1 MKNKLIKS
9 FIPRSISI
17 ILKLFSLFFVLSC
30 GGGGDDDDATFD
42 NTSNEITTVITAS
55 NFLVTIPENPEDGAF
70 LGSIEASV
78 NQGTLEFSII
88 SQSVPDAL
96 EVNSSTGEVTVAD
109 PSLFVFQTV
118 QSLTANIRITSG
130 SIIKDITVTINLT
143 RIIEYNIW
151 DGEIITFSKENGA
164 DPALTGSQ
172 DYITDN
178 VKITRGNDGG
188 QFYNIV
194 VESSYDKDN
203 SPVGTGWALG
213 TIDEIANLVFEPF
226 RAATGKPKNA
236 VGKNMVLHLIT
247 DDVYLSVKITSWAA
261 GKKGGFIYERSTEN

>member
-9 FIPRSISI
+9 LIPKSRPI
-17 ILKLFSLFFVLSC
+17 ILKLFSLFLVLSC
-30 GGGGDDDDATFD
+30 GGGDDDDTTFD
-42 NTSNEITTVITAS
+42 NTSNEIITVITAS
-55 NFLVTIPENPEDGAF
+55 DFLVTIPENPEDGDS

-109 PSLFVFQTV
+109 SSLFVFQNV
-118 QSLTANIRITSG
+118 QSLTANVRITSG
-130 SIIKDITVTINLT
+130 NIIKDITVTINLT
-143 RIIEYNIW
+143 RVIEYNIW
-151 DGEIITFSKENGA
+151 DGEIIAFSKENGA
-164 DPALTGSQ
+164 DPTLTSSQ

-194 VESSYDKDN
+194 VELS
-203 SPVGTGWALG
+203 
-213 TIDEIANLVFEPF
+213 
-226 RAATGKPKNA
+226 
-236 VGKNMVLHLIT
+236 LIH
-247 DDVYLSVKITSWAA
+247 I
-261 GKKGGFIYERSTEN
+261 

>member
-1 MKNKLIKS
+1 MNNRLIK
-9 FIPRSISI
+9 FLIPKSRAI
-17 ILKLFSLFFVLSC
+17 ILKLFSLFLVLSC
-30 GGGGDDDDATFD
+30 GGGDDDDTTFN

-55 NFLVTIPENPEDGAF
+55 DFLVTIPENPEDGES

-109 PSLFVFQTV
+109 SSLFVFQNV
-118 QSLTANIRITSG
+118 QSLTANVRITSG
-130 SIIKDITVTINLT
+130 NIIKDITVTINLT
-143 RIIEYNIW
+143 RVIEYNIW

-164 DPALTGSQ
+164 DPTLNSSQ

-203 SPVGTGWALG
+203 SPVGTEWALG
-213 TIDEIANLVFEPF
+213 TIDEISTLAFEPF
-226 RAATGKPKNA
+226 RAATGKPTNA

-247 DDVYLSVKITSWAA
+247 DDVYLSVKITSWAK
-261 GKKGGFIYERSTEN
+261 GKNGGFTYERSTQN

>member
-9 FIPRSISI
+9 LIPKSSSI
-17 ILKLFSLFFVLSC
+17 ILKLFNLFFVFSC
-30 GGGGDDDDATFD
+30 GGGYDDNTTFD
-42 NTSNEITTVITAS
+42 NTSNEVIIVITAS
-55 NFLVTIPENPEDGAF
+55 DFLVTIPENPEDGAS

-78 NQGTLEFSII
+78 NQGTLDPSII

-109 PSLFVFQTV
+109 PSLFVFQNV
-118 QSLTANIRITSG
+118 QSLTANVRITSG
-130 SIIKDITVTINLT
+130 NIIKDITVTINLT
-143 RIIEYNIW
+143 RVIQYNIW

-164 DPALTGSQ
+164 DPTLTSSQ

-203 SPVGTGWALG
+203 SPVGSEWALG
-213 TIDEIANLVFEPF
+213 TIDEISTLVFEPF
-226 RAATGKPKNA
+226 RAATGKPINA

-247 DDVYLSVKITSWAA
+247 DDIYLSVKIISWAK
-261 GKKGGFIYERSTEN
+261 GKNGGFTYERSTQN

>member
-1 MKNKLIKS
+1 MKNKLIK
-9 FIPRSISI
+9 FLIPKSRAI
-17 ILKLFSLFFVLSC
+17 ILKLFSLFLVLSC
-30 GGGGDDDDATFD
+30 GGGGDDDDTTFN

-55 NFLVTIPENPEDGAF
+55 DFLVTIPENPEDGDS

-109 PSLFVFQTV
+109 SSLFVFQNV
-118 QSLTANIRITSG
+118 QSLTANVRITSG
-130 SIIKDITVTINLT
+130 NIIKDITVTINLT
-143 RIIEYNIW
+143 RVIEYNIW

-164 DPALTGSQ
+164 DPTLNSSQ

-203 SPVGTGWALG
+203 SPVGTEWALG
-213 TIDEIANLVFEPF
+213 TIDEISTLAFEPF
-226 RAATGKPKNA
+226 RAATGKPANA

-247 DDVYLSVKITSWAA
+247 DDVYLSVKITSWAK
-261 GKKGGFIYERSTEN
+261 GKNGGFTYERSTQN